1 MTSFGDISDL
11 GLMSRLHKAVSNP
24 HLVKLFSHFEDPN
37 FVYIVLELCRFF
49 SIPQE
54 YTTRRIT
61 RNGNLVELL
70 KRRKASKNK
79 FITRADLELDDPLN
93 GY

>member
-24 HLVKLFSHFEDPN
+24 HLVKLFSYFEDPN

-49 SIPQE
+49 ADTLYIYPQE
-54 YTTRRIT
+54 LIKYQA
-61 RNGNLVELL
+61 NFNQEEKLDG
-70 KRRKASKNK
+70 ASQETESNYG
-79 FITRADLELDDPLN
+79 A
-93 GY
+93 